1 MFLSFES
8 SNARKI
14 SFERGGGNQDPGD
27 PEKLG
32 GGWGFFSLQA
42 GGELT
47 LDDTMS
53 ISAES
58 FSLTYDLSG
67 FSLEIIV
74 SNKLFYMRLI

>member
-1 MFLSFES
+1 MLEKFHL
-8 SNARKI
+8 RG
-14 SFERGGGNQDPGD
+14 GGGNQDPGD

-32 GGWGFFSLQA
+32 GGGGFFSLQA

-58 FSLTYDLSG
+58 FSLTCDLS
-67 FSLEIIV
+67 SKWL
-74 SNKLFYMRLI
+74 